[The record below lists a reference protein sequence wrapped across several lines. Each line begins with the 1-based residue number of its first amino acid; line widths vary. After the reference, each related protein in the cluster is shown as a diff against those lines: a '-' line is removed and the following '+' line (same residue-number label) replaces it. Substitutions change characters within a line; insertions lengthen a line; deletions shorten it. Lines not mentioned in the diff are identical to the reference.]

1 MRAKH
6 VLILFALL
14 FLFSPLTIAQKKSP
28 NDLPPVF
35 KKWLEEEVVYIIT
48 SLEKDVFLQLDSDRE
63 RELFIEAFWKQ
74 RDPTPGT
81 PQNEFKE
88 EHYERIQYANYTF
101 GRSAPIPGW
110 KTDRGR
116 FYILLGEPNDIERF
130 MGETQIYNT
139 EVWFYQGLSKYGLPA
154 GFNLVFY
161 QKGGA
166 GDYLLYSPLSDGP
179 QALLTSYM
187 GDQANY
193 LEAFRKVK
201 QVSPSLARVSLS
213 LIPGEPTQFGQPS
226 LASDMLLNSIQAL
239 PEKEIKD
246 IYAQKFLMYKDI
258 IDVEYTANY
267 IPSDSVVRVFKDS
280 SEQYFVHYSIEI
292 NRFSVHEFENKYT
305 TNLKI
310 NGQITDL
317 EGKTIY
323 QYEDSIPVELT
334 EDQLRSIAY
343 KPFDLYD
350 VFPLIPG
357 SFKFSVLLKN
367 EASQEFT
374 SLEKEIIIP
383 EEEPNPRL
391 SQLLLGYQKERSP
404 SQSLKPFKVGDFQVL
419 SQSNQT
425 FLMKD
430 RMFLFFQVLGGGP
443 ELRLNGSLSYE
454 ISKQEEFLLSNTKKV
469 GDYSTELSINEEF
482 PLEDLSPGT
491 YWLTVTLKDGD
502 RILDEKKEHFDI
514 TPVANFPRPWV
525 FSKTLHPFSHPSY
538 ASILGRQYFSQGNAE
553 KALAY
558 LEKAFHSQPN
568 SQDYAIVL
576 ARVYLSVGQP
586 GKAKT
591 TLLPFRD
598 SAEGRY
604 ELYLFLGQAHQ
615 ALGEFQF
622 AIPVF
627 RDAIT
632 RYGMNIPILNALG
645 ECYFRLGNNTEAL
658 AAWNKSLEINPDQQ
672 ELKEKVKSLTKNL

>member
-1 MRAKH
+1 MRTKH
-6 VLILFALL
+6 SLILIAL
-14 FLFSPLTIAQKKSP
+14 FFFCFPLTTAQKKSP
-28 NDLPPVF
+28 KDLPPVF
-35 KKWLEEEVVYIIT
+35 QKWLEEEVVYIIT
-48 SLEKDVFLQLDSDRE
+48 SLEKDVFLQLDTDRE

-88 EHYERIQYANYTF
+88 EHYKRFQYANYTF

-116 FYILLGEPNDIERF
+116 FYILLGEPMDIERF
-130 MGETQIYNT
+130 TGETQIYNT

-213 LIPGEPTQFGQPS
+213 LIPGESTGFGLPS

-246 IYAQKFLMYKDI
+246 LYAQKFLMYKDVI
-258 IDVEYTANY
+258 EVEYTANY
-267 IPSDSVVRVFKDS
+267 IPSDFIVRVFKNS
-280 SEQYFVHYSIEI
+280 SDQYFVHYSIEI

-334 EDQLRSIAY
+334 EEQLRGVAY

-350 VFPLIPG
+350 MFPLIPG

-383 EEEPNPRL
+383 EEEHNSRL
-391 SQLLLGYQKERSP
+391 SQLLLGYQKEP
-404 SQSLKPFKVGDFQVL
+404 VTSQSLKPFTLDDFQVFA
-419 SQSNQT
+419 QPNQT
-425 FLMKD
+425 FLLRD
-430 RMFLFFQVLGGGP
+430 RMFLFFQVLGTDP
-443 ELRLNGSLSYE
+443 ELRANRSLSYE
-454 ISKQEEFLLSNTKKV
+454 ISKQGESLLSYTKKV
-469 GDYSTELSINEEF
+469 DDYRTELSISEEF
-482 PLEDLSPGT
+482 LLEDLSPGT
-491 YWLTVTLKDGD
+491 YWLTVRLKDGD

-514 TPVANFPRPWV
+514 TSVANFPRPWV
-525 FSKTLHPFSHPSY
+525 FTKTLHPFSHPSY
-538 ASILGRQYFSQGNAE
+538 ASILGIQHFSKGNAE
-553 KALAY
+553 KALDY

-568 SQDYAIVL
+568 SQEYAIAL

-586 GKAKT
+586 EKT
-591 TLLPFRD
+591 KRTLLPFRD
-598 SAEGRY
+598 SAEVRF
-604 ELYLFLGQAHQ
+604 ELLLFLGQAHQ

-627 RDAIT
+627 QDALT
-632 RYGMNIPILNALG
+632 SYGMNIPILNALG
-645 ECYFRLGNNTEAL
+645 ECYFRLGNNEEAL

-672 ELKEKVKSLTKNL
+672 ELKEKVESLKKNR